1 VQFLKAK
8 KKKALRAFF
17 FLQSSAIFV
26 LSMSKNYT
34 QLCFE
39 QWYQIEA
46 LLKVGLEKKEIAIHV
61 GVSPST
67 ISRELKRNTAN
78 RGRTS
83 VEYWANNAIRKTAK
97 RHKEKHK
104 RNSLLMT

>member
-1 VQFLKAK
+1 
-8 KKKALRAFF
+8 
-17 FLQSSAIFV
+17 
-26 LSMSKNYT
+26 MSKNYT
-34 QLCFE
+34 QLSYE
-39 QWYQIEA
+39 QRYQIEA
-46 LLKVGLEKKEIAIHV
+46 LLKAGLKKKEIALHV

-83 VEYWANNAIRKTAK
+83 GEYWAKNAIRKTAK
-97 RHKEKHK
+97 RHKEKHQ